1 MKPENIDPVRTRRL
15 AKAFKD
21 IIAGRRTV
29 STATD
34 ARLYLEAV
42 RAQPNPSACIET
54 MVASEHGIRGIST
67 SVRTDPS
74 PVFLTAHVVPFL
86 QYLADPGIGAIHEGS
101 LLRQILL
108 AIVSPP
114 IPWNSLLT
122 LWLDDTLQDGNAEIF
137 AWLSLEIITLAGQ
150 ELVSVVESLIA
161 AVEKR
166 SFLHDTDPKAR
177 EFGYRIQRA
186 LNLNS
191 IVESVPI
198 GEAPGGRHDNDF
210 ANFREISVYPTTA
223 ALPSIQS
230 IQISGVELT
239 I

>member
-166 SFLHDTDPKAR
+166 SFLHDTDPKVR

-191 IVESVPI
+191 IVES
-198 GEAPGGRHDNDF
+198 RYRQFNQF
-210 ANFREISVYPTTA
+210 KYRE
-223 ALPSIQS
+223 
-230 IQISGVELT
+230 
-239 I
+239 